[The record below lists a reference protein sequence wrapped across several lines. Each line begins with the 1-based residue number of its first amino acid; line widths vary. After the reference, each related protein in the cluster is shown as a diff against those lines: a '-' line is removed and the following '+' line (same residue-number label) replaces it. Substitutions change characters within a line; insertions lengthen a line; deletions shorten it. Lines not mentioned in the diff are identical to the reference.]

1 MTGAYLMAERDGKR
15 QPVEVEHLTD
25 EERKEKLGDR
35 DTDDILRWLDL
46 VCKTLADVEN
56 KYFEKDELPS

>member
-1 MTGAYLMAERDGKR
+1 MTGAYLMAVRGGER

-35 DTDDILRWLDL
+35 DTEEILRWLNL

-56 KYFEKDELPS
+56 KYFEKVEE

>member
-1 MTGAYLMAERDGKR
+1 MAERDGER

-35 DTDDILRWLDL
+35 DTEEILRWLDL

-56 KYFEKDELPS
+56 KYFEKG

>member
-1 MTGAYLMAERDGKR
+1 MAVRDGER

-35 DTDDILRWLDL
+35 DTEEILRWLDL
-46 VCKTLADVEN
+46 VCRTLADVEN
-56 KYFEKDELPS
+56 KYFVKE

>member
-1 MTGAYLMAERDGKR
+1 MAVRDGER

-35 DTDDILRWLDL
+35 DTEEILRWLNL

-56 KYFEKDELPS
+56 KYFEKVEE

>member
-1 MTGAYLMAERDGKR
+1 MTGAYLMAERDGER
-15 QPVEVEHLTD
+15 QPVEIEHLTD

-35 DTDDILRWLDL
+35 GAEEILRWLDL

-56 KYFEKDELPS
+56 KYFEKVKE